1 MAFEEVK
8 VTQEMESGQWPC
20 GDLPEFSREFPE
32 YRFQKICSKNVQ
44 VAMLTA
50 PSAVVGVR
58 GRGRGGCTQSSV
70 SAGCESSPPAI
81 KSDRLSCGLSWVTPD
96 GLGSL
101 GTCWAGATGG
111 SALVRAGGPA
121 VSVWE
126 NRCCSFGHNVGTGGM
141 SSVDKGQ
148 TAAPHGFH
156 DKLFFSSLI

>member
-1 MAFEEVK
+1 MGRRCQRWRILVAVAFEEVK

-44 VAMLTA
+44 VPLLTA

-58 GRGRGGCTQSSV
+58 GRGRGGCTESSV

-101 GTCWAGATGG
+101 GTCGLEPQAGVHWCGQEDQLCQSGRTDVAH
-111 SALVRAGGPA
+111 LV
-121 VSVWE
+121 
-126 NRCCSFGHNVGTGGM
+126 TM
-141 SSVDKGQ
+141 
-148 TAAPHGFH
+148 
-156 DKLFFSSLI
+156 